1 MPQCCERGADGD
13 LQAPLHRIAMLSAI
27 SLLAATSGFMAGP
40 MGRAP
45 MAAMRPAAATQPQMM
60 LSGAFASNVL

>member
-1 MPQCCERGADGD
+1 
-13 LQAPLHRIAMLSAI
+13 MLSAI
-27 SLLAATSGFMAGP
+27 SLLAATSGFMMAGP

-45 MAAMRPAAATQPQMM
+45 MAAMRPAAAMQPQMM

>member
-1 MPQCCERGADGD
+1 
-13 LQAPLHRIAMLSAI
+13 MLSAM
-27 SLLAATSGFMAGP
+27 LLTATSGFMAGP

-45 MAAMRPAAATQPQMM
+45 MTAMRPAAATQPQIM